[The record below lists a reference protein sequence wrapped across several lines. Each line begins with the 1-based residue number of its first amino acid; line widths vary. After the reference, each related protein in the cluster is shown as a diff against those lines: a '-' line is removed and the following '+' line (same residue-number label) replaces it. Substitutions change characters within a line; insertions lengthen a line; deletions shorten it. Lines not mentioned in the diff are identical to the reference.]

1 MIDWRKL
8 FPQPTAPQLS
18 GAEQVLAQAA
28 VSGGVAL
35 LTTRR
40 LVVSGASGE
49 RSVALSAVG
58 AVEVAFERSIRR
70 IVTGLVLIGVA
81 VLLLSVTGHITGY
94 LTAQSQSLDSLLRTE
109 GGADTNA
116 VAGISS
122 QAQRG
127 LSAVA
132 IGAAWLPLIAWAL
145 LIWGGARIAL
155 GVWGTT
161 AVDVFSMVGH
171 YRLERRGHSTPLD
184 ELGRE
189 MARRFG
195 DARS

>member
-1 MIDWRKL
+1 MIEWQKL
-8 FPQPTAPQLS
+8 FPQPTAPQLT
-18 GAEQVLAQAA
+18 GTEQVLAQAA

-40 LVVSGASGE
+40 LVVSSASGE

-58 AVEVAFERSIRR
+58 AVEVAFERSTRR
-70 IVTGLVLIGVA
+70 ILTGLILIGIA
-81 VLLLSVTGHITGY
+81 VLLISVSGHITGY
-94 LTAQSQSLDSLLRTE
+94 LAAQSQSLDSLLRTD
-109 GGADTNA
+109 GTDTNA
-116 VAGISS
+116 VTGISS

-145 LIWGGARIAL
+145 LIWGGARISL
-155 GVWGTT
+155 GLWGTT

-171 YRLERRGHSTPLD
+171 YRLERRGHSAHLD

-195 DARS
+195 EPRS

>member
-18 GAEQVLAQAA
+18 GTEQVLAQAA
-28 VSGGVAL
+28 VSGGIAL

-40 LVVSGASGE
+40 LVVSSASGE

-70 IVTGLVLIGVA
+70 IVTGLVLIGIA
-81 VLLLSVTGHITGY
+81 VLLLSVTGHIAGY

-109 GGADTNA
+109 GTDTNA
-116 VAGISS
+116 VSGISS

-171 YRLERRGHSTPLD
+171 YRLERRGRSMPLD

>member
-8 FPQPTAPQLS
+8 LPQPTAPQLT
-18 GAEQVLAQAA
+18 GTEQVLAQAA

-40 LVVSGASGE
+40 LVVSSASGE

-70 IVTGLVLIGVA
+70 IVTGLVLIGIA
-81 VLLLSVTGHITGY
+81 VLLLSVTGHIAGY

-109 GGADTNA
+109 GTDTNA
-116 VAGISS
+116 VSGISS

-127 LSAVA
+127 LSAVV
-132 IGAAWLPLIAWAL
+132 IGAAWLPLIAWGL

-171 YRLERRGHSTPLD
+171 YRLERRGRSMPLD

-195 DARS
+195 DPRS

>member
-8 FPQPTAPQLS
+8 LPQPTAPQLT
-18 GAEQVLAQAA
+18 GTEQVLAQAA

-40 LVVSGASGE
+40 LVVSSASGE

-58 AVEVAFERSIRR
+58 AVEVAFERSVRR
-70 IVTGLVLIGVA
+70 IVTGLVLIGIA
-81 VLLLSVTGHITGY
+81 VLLLSVTGHIAGY

-109 GGADTNA
+109 GTDTNA

-145 LIWGGARIAL
+145 LIWGGARVAL

>member
-40 LVVSGASGE
+40 LVVSSASGE

-94 LTAQSQSLDSLLRTE
+94 LTAQSQSLDSLLRTDGVE
-109 GGADTNA
+109 TNA
-116 VAGISS
+116 VTGISS

-127 LSAVA
+127 MSAVA

-145 LIWGGARIAL
+145 LVWGGARIAL

-171 YRLERRGHSTPLD
+171 YRLERRGHSTHLD

-195 DARS
+195 EARS

>member
-8 FPQPTAPQLS
+8 LPQPTAPQLT
-18 GAEQVLAQAA
+18 GTEQVLAQAA
-28 VSGGVAL
+28 VSGGIAL

-40 LVVSGASGE
+40 LVVSSASGE

-70 IVTGLVLIGVA
+70 IVIGLVLIGIA
-81 VLLLSVTGHITGY
+81 VLLLSVTGHIAGY

-109 GGADTNA
+109 GTDTNA
-116 VAGISS
+116 VSGISS

-127 LSAVA
+127 LSAVV

-171 YRLERRGHSTPLD
+171 YRLERRGRSMPLD

-195 DARS
+195 DPRS

>member
-8 FPQPTAPQLS
+8 LPQPTAPQLT
-18 GAEQVLAQAA
+18 GTEQVLAQAA
-28 VSGGVAL
+28 VSGGIAL

-40 LVVSGASGE
+40 LVVSSASGE

-70 IVTGLVLIGVA
+70 IVIGLVLIGIA
-81 VLLLSVTGHITGY
+81 VLLLSVTGHIAGY

-109 GGADTNA
+109 GTDTNA
-116 VAGISS
+116 VSGISS

-127 LSAVA
+127 LSAVV

-171 YRLERRGHSTPLD
+171 YRLERRGRSMPLD

>member
-1 MIDWRKL
+1 MMDWRKL
-8 FPQPTAPQLS
+8 FPRPTAPQLT
-18 GAEQVLAQAA
+18 GAEQVLAQAD

-40 LVVSGASGE
+40 LVVSSASGE

-58 AVEVAFERSIRR
+58 AVEVAFERSARR
-70 IVTGLVLIGVA
+70 IVSGLVLIGVA
-81 VLLLSVTGHITGY
+81 ALLLSVTGHIAGY
-94 LTAQSQSLDSLLRTE
+94 LSAQSQALDSLLRTDNIE
-109 GGADTNA
+109 TNA
-116 VAGISS
+116 VTGISS

-132 IGAAWLPLIAWAL
+132 IAAAWLPLIAWVL
-145 LIWGGARIAL
+145 LIWGGARIAF
-155 GVWGTT
+155 GVWGKT

-171 YRLERRGHSTPLD
+171 YRLERRGHSAHLD

-195 DARS
+195 EARG

>member
-8 FPQPTAPQLS
+8 FPQPTAPQLT

-40 LVVSGASGE
+40 LVVSSASGE

-70 IVTGLVLIGVA
+70 IVTGLVLIGIA
-81 VLLLSVTGHITGY
+81 VLLLGVTGHIAGY

-109 GGADTNA
+109 GTDTNA
-116 VAGISS
+116 VTGISS

-132 IGAAWLPLIAWAL
+132 VGAAWLPLIAWAL

-195 DARS
+195 EARS